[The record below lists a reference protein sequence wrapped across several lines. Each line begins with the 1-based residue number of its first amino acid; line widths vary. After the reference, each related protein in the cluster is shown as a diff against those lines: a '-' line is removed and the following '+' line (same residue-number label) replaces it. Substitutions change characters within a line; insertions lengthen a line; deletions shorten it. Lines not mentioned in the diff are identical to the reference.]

1 MRKLFCIIISLFLVS
16 QVSGQRVLTLDEALS
31 IALKQSYNIQSANYS
46 LISSEKSLEAQK
58 LGLRSLVSLSVD
70 VPSYTRSLRTSFDP
84 TTGTDNFYSTE
95 NTMIQ
100 TTLSV
105 SQPVMFT
112 NGNISLSGVLQ
123 GNRQIDV
130 NSVQTNNYFSNLIIS
145 LNQPLFQINTQAR
158 TLERAEINLEKAQRS
173 FTQQQK
179 DLVYSVSSG
188 FYGLVKTKKNLE
200 ITKEKVRQTEESYTT
215 ASNKFKAGL
224 IAEDQVLQLEVE
236 LSSSKNELLGAIQ
249 SFEDAKN
256 DFKILIGLPLSENVD
271 VEGEVDYKIVTVNV
285 EEAVQSALKNRPDIL
300 NAEKDLYLTE
310 LSIEETD
317 ARSEIKA
324 NLKASYG
331 INKNA
336 DQFESI
342 FNRFA
347 DTRSVSLNVSIPL
360 IDWGKNAREVEA
372 SEANYEQSK
381 LSFQNKKDNIRKEIT
396 SAINQLNSTKARVEV
411 LSKSVGIAERS
422 YNISLERFK
431 VGNITSFELSQ
442 SRLRLTEAKLSS
454 LSALIEYKLSVVD
467 LERKTLMK
475 IQ

>member
-100 TTLSV
+100 TTLSI